1 MATSHNATA
10 WREDVQRLCEQ
21 IGEVTEAQL
30 RIERRSGE
38 TAGAR
43 KLAEQLNQLVR
54 RIRQSGSE
62 DAVLSILTVG
72 STPFC
77 DRVAAFAFN
86 TTHTYSV
93 SARGCITDR
102 IQFETRTAPAV
113 FTALE
118 TKDPVVAAAS
128 VGELSPEL
136 FEAAMQGGEVVERAY
151 LFPLVVSGAV
161 RAVLFAAGNVQ
172 SAPLELLAETAGMR
186 LEALERERSKTVGEG
201 LVQLAPTQKPG
212 KWEDL
217 SPAEQAV
224 HLRAQRKARALVA
237 DLRLAHGERIRKSQA
252 EGNIYR
258 ALKPEIDA
266 AREIWRKEFA
276 NSSPAMVDYLYLEL
290 LGNLANN
297 EERLLGPEFPGRL
310 F

>member
-1 MATSHNATA
+1 MVTSLNATA
-10 WREDVQRLCEQ
+10 WREDVRRLCEQ
-21 IGEVTEAQL
+21 IGEATEAQM

-43 KLAEQLNQLVR
+43 KVAEQLNQLVR
-54 RIRQSGSE
+54 RIRQSASEEAVHSVLAAGS
-62 DAVLSILTVG
+62 V
-72 STPFC
+72 PFC
-77 DRVAAFAFN
+77 ERMAAFAFN

-93 SARGCITDR
+93 SVRGCATESIR
-102 IQFETRTAPAV
+102 FETHTAPALL
-113 FTALE
+113 TALE
-118 TKDPVVAAAS
+118 TKDPVVAAAT

-136 FEAAMQGGEVVERAY
+136 FEAAMKGGEVVERAY

-161 RAVLFAAGNVQ
+161 RAMLFAAGSVQ

-186 LEALERERSKTVGEG
+186 LEALDKERSKKSGEG
-201 LVQLAPTQKPG
+201 LVKLAFPQKAG

-252 EGNIYR
+252 EGNVYR

-266 AREIWRKEFA
+266 AREIWRKEFV